1 MALAAERSFV
11 MAVKEAKD
19 IIAGRVTTKN
29 PWFQRQNPW
38 IER

>member
-19 IIAGRVTTKN
+19 IIAGACHQGF
-29 PWFQRQNPW
+29 P
-38 IER
+38 

>member
-19 IIAGRVTTKN
+19 IIAGDMLNRWVEDH
-29 PWFQRQNPW
+29 
-38 IER
+38 IEREERV